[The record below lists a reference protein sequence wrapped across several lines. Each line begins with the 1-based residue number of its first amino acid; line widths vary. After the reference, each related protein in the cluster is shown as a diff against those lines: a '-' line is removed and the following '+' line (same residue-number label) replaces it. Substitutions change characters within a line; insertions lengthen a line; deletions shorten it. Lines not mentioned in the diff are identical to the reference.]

1 MNAFLANSNFS
12 RGLTSFKSSEKQ
24 LSQFPDGVQVIPRWW
39 HRGGGRGESTV
50 YQFHGHILLTVCEK
64 AASGIGKETALS
76 FAEAG
81 VQSVVCADL
90 NEEGAKQ
97 VVEESK
103 RYAKHTGYRAIAVK
117 LDISDEESVKS
128 LVATTVKEFGR
139 IDYAVNSAGVGTIF
153 ILPRTCHRPRRT
165 NTNRHNFLQIDLE
178 NYGSFTPSVDINVVT
193 KMNDVT
199 IKGAVLFVSAT
210 MKAMAEQQPRKYN
223 GRYGERSLGKGSI
236 VLLGSANSLAAAPGM
251 VAYTAAKH
259 ALLGIT
265 KAAGKRLISSTL
277 DFNREL
283 SSDPICS
290 CGCFGLEE

>member
-1 MNAFLANSNFS
+1 M
-12 RGLTSFKSSEKQ
+12 
-24 LSQFPDGVQVIPRWW
+24 P
-39 HRGGGRGESTV
+39 TV
-50 YQFHGHILLTVCEK
+50 SLFHSDILLTVSEK
-64 AASGIGKETALS
+64 AASGIGKETVLS

-81 VQSVVCADL
+81 VQAVVCADL
-90 NEEGAKQ
+90 NEDGAKQ

-103 RYAKHTGYRAIAVK
+103 RYAKHAEYQAIAVK

-139 IDYAVNSAGVGTIF
+139 IDYAVNSAGVGTIS
-153 ILPRTCHRPRRT
+153 IPHTCHRPRRVKT
-165 NTNRHNFLQIDLE
+165 NLHKFLQIDLE

-210 MKAMAEQQPRKYN
+210 MRVMTEQQPRKYN

-265 KAAGKRLISSTL
+265 KAAGKPLI
-277 DFNREL
+277 F
-283 SSDPICS
+283 
-290 CGCFGLEE
+290 

>member
-1 MNAFLANSNFS
+1 MAS
-12 RGLTSFKSSEKQ
+12 K
-24 LSQFPDGVQVIPRWW
+24 LSLDGGIAVVA
-39 HRGGGRGESTV
+39 G
-50 YQFHGHILLTVCEK
+50 

-139 IDYAVNSAGVGTIF
+139 IDYAVNSAG
-153 ILPRTCHRPRRT
+153 
-165 NTNRHNFLQIDLE
+165 IDLE

-265 KAAGKRLISSTL
+265 KAAAVDALALKSDVRVNALCPSWVDTPMVQNAMKTNPALGSIIENVAPLKRAAAPDEVADYIIFLCSPSASYINGTALPIDGGLTL
-277 DFNREL
+277 
-283 SSDPICS
+283 PAPPA
-290 CGCFGLEE
+290 GLM